1 MQASDGQD
9 EAAQSSKIRIL
20 LADDHTVMRAGT
32 RRILEDE
39 PDFVIVGEA
48 GDGYETLELVEDAAP
63 DVVVLDISMP
73 KLDGIKTSQ
82 ALRQDWPGV
91 RILMLT
97 GHDNGALVRT
107 LYALGVEGYLLKS
120 ASAPELVGAIRAVHA
135 GAEAYSDDASRA
147 LSRPVPTEMTRPSQR
162 ELQVL
167 TEVARGRKN
176 REVAAVL
183 HVSENTVEFHL
194 RNLYAKLHASS
205 RADALMRA
213 QRLGWLD
220 NFDPLC

>member
-1 MQASDGQD
+1 MQTSDGQD

-39 PDFVIVGEA
+39 PDFVVVGEA
-48 GDGYETLELVEDAAP
+48 GDGYETLELVEDVAP

-147 LSRPVPTEMTRPSQR
+147 LSRPVPTERTRPSQR

-176 REVAAVL
+176 REVAAAL

-213 QRLGWLD
+213 QRLGLLD